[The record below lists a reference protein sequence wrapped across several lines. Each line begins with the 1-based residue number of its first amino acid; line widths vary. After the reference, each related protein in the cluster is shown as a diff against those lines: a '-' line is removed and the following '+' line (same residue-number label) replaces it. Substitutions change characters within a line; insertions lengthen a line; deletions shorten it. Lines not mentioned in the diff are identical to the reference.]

1 MNEFNEENDS
11 LEFKKKIAKYLRH
24 WKLFLLSILIF
35 LGAAHLR
42 LRYSTPL
49 YSVSSSILIK
59 DNKNAGIS
67 TELAAFEDLGIIGGS
82 SSNNPKNEIEILKSR
97 NIIGKVIDT
106 LNLTISYFSE
116 GRVIT
121 SERYK
126 NNSPISFVKTG
137 IFNKNKSNSFIVKI
151 IDSLNYEFVGIDG
164 DLISSYTF
172 GESVTVDNETFI
184 VETNKKNKP
193 EEGETI
199 LVKITSRNSL
209 IDGLKKSV
217 VISQLS
223 DNSSVIL
230 LKLNG
235 AKIQKSE
242 DILNELIRQYNIDA
256 IGDKNQISQ
265 NTKDFIDDR
274 LRKIKSDLLL
284 IDDNVKDFKENEGI
298 TGFSEE
304 VSLTLSTLKE
314 TNGRISLVRTQ
325 ISLVNWIKDLL
336 VEKSTTDQMLPT
348 SLGFEYSSVTAGIN
362 NYNELILLRDKASIN
377 AGPKNPILMQ
387 LGSQIASAK
396 SNLLSSLS
404 PILKSL
410 DIQLKDLN
418 NEANIVLSRVKSI
431 PRTERGFIDIAREQE
446 IIASLYQY
454 LLKKKEETEI
464 SLAVTVPNAKII
476 DVAYG
481 SKLPIAPNKPITYIG
496 ALLIGL
502 LLPFGFVFLRKFL
515 DNKVYSK
522 NDISDAIS
530 VPFLGSIPC
539 SDDMKNLIVSSD
551 DRTATSEAFRLIRAN
566 LNFMLPNIDKGS
578 KTIFVTSSTS
588 GEGKSFI
595 SINIS
600 AALALS
606 GKKVLLMGMDF
617 RAPKI
622 NKYLSVPEKKGIT
635 NYISDSKLSF
645 EELKYKIPNIK
656 SLDIIPS
663 GVIPPNPTE
672 LLTTDRLAV
681 LFLEVKQQYDFI
693 VVDTAPVNLVSD
705 TLLIAKYAD
714 MFMYV
719 VRANYSDKRS
729 LVVPDELYKENKL
742 PNIAIVLND
751 VDSRR
756 DGYGG
761 YGYGGYGYGGY
772 GYGGYGYGAT
782 EVKKPWYRR
791 IFS

>member
-1 MNEFNEENDS
+1 MMQDNFNNQSHPKEEDFIDIKKEAGYYLFFWPYFLAGVIIALVSAFLYIKTADRIYTSSAQLQIKKPAEDAASFLTGGMEFFGFDQVNVENDIAVLTSQHILSQVVERLDLQTKIYTVGRVNAS
-11 LEFKKKIAKYLRH
+11 LQFDNDYTR
-24 WKLFLLSILIF
+24 FVSIK
-35 LGAAHLR
+35 APNAN
-42 LRYSTPL
+42 L
-49 YSVSSSILIK
+49 YW
-59 DNKNAGIS
+59 D
-67 TELAAFEDLGIIGGS
+67 
-82 SSNNPKNEIEILKSR
+82 IEISKEKAFFTQDTLSFAINKGEVFKYQESEITLHDSLYLKNQTLIIERQPLNDAVAVLRDNLSATAATKQGEIIDLNFIGVNISR
-97 NIIGKVIDT
+97 NEAILNTVMQVMKDDQVKDKRLVSKVSLAFINDRLDGLTKSIDT
-106 LNLTISYFSE
+106 L
-116 GRVIT
+116 
-121 SERYK
+121 
-126 NNSPISFVKTG
+126 
-137 IFNKNKSNSFIVKI
+137 
-151 IDSLNYEFVGIDG
+151 
-164 DLISSYTF
+164 
-172 GESVTVDNETFI
+172 
-184 VETNKKNKP
+184 
-193 EEGETI
+193 
-199 LVKITSRNSL
+199 
-209 IDGLKKSV
+209 
-217 VISQLS
+217 
-223 DNSSVIL
+223 
-230 LKLNG
+230 
-235 AKIQKSE
+235 
-242 DILNELIRQYNIDA
+242 
-256 IGDKNQISQ
+256 SQ
-265 NTKDFIDDR
+265 NTIDFQMANGIFDPVAQTGNALSNIVKGQEEAFDIGIQLEIAKALLEKLENQASYQILPANIGIENASVNTLVDSYNTAVTQR
-274 LRKIKSDLLL
+274 NNLL
-284 IDDNVKDFKENEGI
+284 ISATTKSPMVMQFSSQLDNAKAAIIIGVNRYIEGLQTSLSGFKNMEAKTKGIVAGLPSKENALRAYARDFKI
-298 TGFSEE
+298 VEE
-304 VSLTLSTLKE
+304 LYVFLLERKE
-314 TNGRISLVRTQ
+314 
-325 ISLVNWIKDLL
+325 
-336 VEKSTTDQMLPT
+336 E
-348 SLGFEYSSVTAGIN
+348 
-362 NYNELILLRDKASIN
+362 ASI
-377 AGPKNPILMQ
+377 AYI
-387 LGSQIASAK
+387 SALPNIK
-396 SNLLSSLS
+396 MLSYGVS
-404 PILKSL
+404 
-410 DIQLKDLN
+410 
-418 NEANIVLSRVKSI
+418 SR
-431 PRTERGFIDIAREQE
+431 F
-446 IIASLYQY
+446 
-454 LLKKKEETEI
+454 
-464 SLAVTVPNAKII
+464 
-476 DVAYG
+476 
-481 SKLPIAPNKPITYIG
+481 PIAPKKSIIYLV

-539 SDDMKNLIVSSD
+539 SDDLKTLVVTSD

-595 SINIS
+595 SINIA

-663 GVIPPNPTE
+663 GLIPPNPSE